1 MIKSQKSN
9 KITFLNLILIFP
21 LHLSLPILRVT
32 AADIPNVPLD
42 NLQGSVRLL
51 QKSSVSD
58 RIHVRRTC
66 LHFLTMIVYEILLE
80 LILMFTSC
88 SS

>member
-1 MIKSQKSN
+1 MIKSKESN
-9 KITFLNLILIFP
+9 KITFVN
-21 LHLSLPILRVT
+21 LHLSLSSLPILRVT

-66 LHFLTMIVYEILLE
+66 LHFLTMIVYEILFE